1 MSRLSSCRFV
11 ALAAYALWAVSAL
24 GGDPVVAAEYGPTRP
39 LVEANNPFGVEG
51 ASSKRAVSEIRT
63 KPEPKKPGAATHPV
77 QPTKPVKPAEVEARI
92 NRVLDSPTQIEFV
105 ETPLKDVVDYLKDLH
120 HIEIQLDSRAL
131 KQAGVEESAPVT
143 KNLKGISLRSAL
155 RLTLAEI
162 ADTELTYVIRD
173 EVLLITS
180 KAKAEKLRTTRVY
193 DVADLVVCQDS
204 KAKLWDD
211 YATLIDVIRET
222 VCPQSWHTNGGKGT
236 IKGASMA
243 AARVL
248 VVSQTQQV
256 HEEIEA
262 LLKELRS
269 AAAKRR
275 GGGNADWPQRDPVK
289 RPDAGMVRV
298 DVRTIDATARQTVV
312 PRTKGEGRAKS
323 QRHGD
328 R

>member
-77 QPTKPVKPAEVEARI
+77 QPTKPVKPAEVEVADQPRAGFADP
-92 NRVLDSPTQIEFV
+92 NRVCRNAAERRRRLSQGSAPHRDPARFQGPE
-105 ETPLKDVVDYLKDLH
+105 
-120 HIEIQLDSRAL
+120 
-131 KQAGVEESAPVT
+131 AGGRGGSAPVT